1 MMTASGARRRAHKLL
16 RHSGASQVIHR
27 CIDSARPGSAWSWLR
42 ALCDRQ
48 RSRYLPIFPVFL
60 LSGCTDLASGDDRAV
75 QPALSEANW
84 DCLTNPPLDQLKPLD
99 PPPPGILYVAP
110 IFDLAH
116 IPQRIEGLD
125 IQVCQ
130 ATDADCSK
138 PVAKWNSKQMQTFGD
153 IMVNDITQADGIPLY
168 SFLFPYTPQVSFYL
182 RLNSVPEDEATPS
195 AYLQYEY
202 YFQGPLIRGNSPDTV
217 LVPATT
223 TTAAIAVPT
232 LVGLP
237 LTMLSV
243 QDAKTFA
250 AGIRISV
257 EPTAAIVAPRVID
270 CEGNLAAGV
279 TLTMSPDA
287 GIGFTFLTDHA
298 LRGVDRAPPPTG
310 STGIAGFYVSLP
322 LPGQGTT
329 DDGAYSPN
337 IGVEGINPD
346 GLRFGAI
353 ATKIRAGQLTTG
365 EIRPF
370 SDMSG
375 R

>member
-1 MMTASGARRRAHKLL
+1 VNQMMTASGVRQRAQNLPGD
-16 RHSGASQVIHR
+16 SGASGR
-27 CIDSARPGSAWSWLR
+27 AWPWMR
-42 ALCDRQ
+42 ALWGRQ
-48 RSRYLPIFPVFL
+48 GSPSLPILAVFL
-60 LSGCTDLASGDDRAV
+60 LCGCTELASGDDRAE
-75 QPALSEANW
+75 LLTGSEANW

-138 PVAKWNSKQMQTFGD
+138 PVAKWNSKTLQTLGD
-153 IMVNDITQADGIPLY
+153 IMISDITRADGVPLY
-168 SFLFPYTPQVSFYL
+168 SFLFPYAPQVSFYL
-182 RLNSVPEDEATPS
+182 RLNSVPEDKAAPS

-217 LVPATT
+217 LVPATS
-223 TTAAIAVPT
+223 TTAEIAVPT

-243 QDAKTFA
+243 QDAKTFG

-298 LRGVDRAPPPTG
+298 LRGVDNAPPPTG

-322 LPGQGTT
+322 LAGQSAA
-329 DDGAYSPN
+329 DEGAYSPN

-346 GLRFGAI
+346 GRRFGAI